1 MKKIDKPGH
10 DTANRHDALENR
22 THKDREKIESADIKN
37 AHASGTGSLERS
49 DENQIEKLN
58 NGSMEN
64 DKVGY

>member
-1 MKKIDKPGH
+1 MKKTDKPGH
-10 DTANRHDALENR
+10 DKAKEYDALENK
-22 THKDREKIESADIKN
+22 THKDLEKIESADIKN

-64 DKVGY
+64 DKTGY